1 MKNLI
6 YFLLSFLIV
15 FLLGIA
21 SLKAETCDVY
31 FNAKSNTKIAYRCRD
46 KVNVIDGNYDICVI
60 VKGTPVP
67 LVPYYIKKIQLVD
80 SLQIPSTIELQTIH
94 ESEFI
99 SDRYIY
105 FVAKK
110 EEIKNQEDKK

>member
-31 FNAKSNTKIAYRCRD
+31 FNAKSNTKIAYRCRN
-46 KVNVIDGNYDICVI
+46 KVNIIDGNSDICVI
-60 VKGTPVP
+60 VRGDLVP
-67 LVPYYIKKIQLVD
+67 LVPYYVKTAPLD
-80 SLQIPSTIELQTIH
+80 GNLEIPSTIELKTIH

-105 FVAKK
+105 YVSKK
-110 EEIKNQEDKK
+110 ESNKAKEDEK